1 MSIEYPYHPI
11 RETPLASDDEV
22 KYMLKRLHLKWGD
35 KVKAGIMLGA
45 GGSDVSAA
53 KIQTASA
60 GGGELQ
66 PGLIPAL
73 PHSARSA
80 PTNAGV
86 VQSVGDTQASPSAE
100 ADRTVPA
107 GIRAGSS
114 PASSALIWHSPTRNS
129 DGSRHLK
136 DATGA
141 YTVLA
146 ERRSGGEGW
155 QYLAFHGS
163 AVLAPSCATAEC
175 AKAHCIA
182 HHEREP
188 PCP

>member
-1 MSIEYPYHPI
+1 MSIEYPHQPV

-35 KVKAGIMLGA
+35 KVRAGNMSPAGA
-45 GGSDVSAA
+45 SDVSGAVA
-53 KIQTASA
+53 KPTASA

-73 PHSARSA
+73 PHSARPA
-80 PTNAGV
+80 PL
-86 VQSVGDTQASPSAE
+86 E
-100 ADRTVPA
+100 
-107 GIRAGSS
+107 
-114 PASSALIWHSPTRNS
+114 W
-129 DGSRHLK
+129 LK
-136 DATGA
+136 PVKNEITGTYAVKDLTGA

-182 HHEREP
+182 HHERES